1 MSQELDSH
9 LKARQSDLHV
19 KEAPDGLAMHLDK
32 VIHTAIASLNKDK
45 RIEVGGELTQ
55 ITQITQITQ
64 GTNHQYKGS
73 TEAAAL
79 DLLASISAKIKVP
92 HDESNTRRSC

>member
-19 KEAPDGLAMHLDK
+19 KEAPDRLAMHLDK

-45 RIEVGGELTQ
+45 RIEVGGEL
-55 ITQITQITQ
+55 TQITQITQ